1 MDRRN
6 KQIQTKLHAT
16 MNFVYDKSIYFS
28 KKDVNAVQK
37 KNLVGIIRLVSYD
50 LSGLGNDAGQ
60 I

>member
-6 KQIQTKLHAT
+6 KQIQKKLHAT

-37 KNLVGIIRLVSYD
+37 NLVGIIRLVSYD

>member
-1 MDRRN
+1 
-6 KQIQTKLHAT
+6 